1 MVRRYQKSKK
11 FCSIYFQCYEWALRK
26 AQQLDWSE
34 DSAKALVMIG
44 DELPHVPSFTDQSLF
59 WKDELDV
66 LSGMGVKVGSNGLSS
81 QENLPCNNY

>member
-1 MVRRYQKSKK
+1 MISL
-11 FCSIYFQCYEWALRK
+11 SQCYEWALRK

-44 DELPHVPSFTDQSLF
+44 DELPHIASYTDQNLF

-66 LSGMGVKVGSNGLSS
+66 LAGMGIKVGNVRLDLSP
-81 QENLPCNNY
+81 LVFFFF